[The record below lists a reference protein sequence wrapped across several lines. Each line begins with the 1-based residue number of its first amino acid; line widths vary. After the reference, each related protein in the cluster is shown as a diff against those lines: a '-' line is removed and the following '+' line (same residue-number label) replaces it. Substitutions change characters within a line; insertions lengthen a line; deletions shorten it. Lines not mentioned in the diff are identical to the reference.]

1 MRHRFASLGESGVCW
16 RVADSASASL
26 VVFVLLE
33 LVSELSGGL
42 RMRVALCMAFIIE
55 PDLLLLD
62 EVRKRLQ
69 LQLQLRTWPL
79 RLKPLSGAESQL
91 A

>member
-1 MRHRFASLGESGVCW
+1 MCW
-16 RVADSASASL
+16 RVADSAFASL

-69 LQLQLRTWPL
+69 LQLRTWAL
-79 RLKPLSGAESQL
+79 RLKPLSGKPGLMPSNHFL
-91 A
+91 